1 MASRFFYGSR
11 FEGWERWATLLLQ
24 VALGAVFVAHGS
36 QKLFGAFGGPG
47 VAGLA
52 GYFNKLGITP
62 GIFWAWVVGL
72 VEFLGGAC
80 VLFGFLTRFAAAL
93 LVIDMTVAIFKVH
106 FPTFFWT
113 KNGLE
118 MAMTLGVIALS
129 LVLSGPSFLSVDRA
143 LGLEQRPVRAGR
155 KLAQATR

>member
-1 MASRFFYGSR
+1 MASRLGSR
-11 FEGWERWATLLLQ
+11 FEGWQAWATLLLQ
-24 VALGAVFVAHGS
+24 VTLGAIFMAHGA

-47 VAGLA
+47 PAGLA

-62 GIFWAWVVGL
+62 AVFWAWVVGL
-72 VEFLGGAC
+72 VEFVGGAC
-80 VLFGFLTRFAAAL
+80 VLVGFLTRFAAAL

-113 KNGLE
+113 RNGLE

-143 LGLEQRPVRAGR
+143 IGLEERPTRVGR
-155 KLAQATR
+155 TLAPAAR